1 MIIKLIYRKPK
12 PEFNSIENV
21 FDTLL
26 PCLSVEKIELP
37 FFSKGFMPRKK
48 NIQFVKSLKAK
59 LIHVT
64 GYDHYLLLGLKKKK
78 TILTIHDIEIL
89 KRNKGLKRFILKKIW
104 FDIPIKYA
112 HTVTTISD
120 FSKKEILTLNDYKT
134 PIVVIYNPITL
145 PIKYKAKIFNTEEP
159 IILHIGTKENK
170 NLNRLIIALYG
181 IKCKLIIIG
190 KPNQSQINLLKKSN
204 IKYTIKT
211 NLNNDQM
218 VNEYEKC
225 DILSFVS
232 TYEGFG
238 LPIIEAQT
246 CGRVVIT
253 SNISSLPEVA
263 GNGAYF
269 INPYDITEI
278 KNGIKELINNSK
290 LRDELIQNGIE
301 NVKRF
306 NPEQIAN
313 QYKELYQKVL
323 NEI

>member
-1 MIIKLIYRKPK
+1 
-12 PEFNSIENV
+12 
-21 FDTLL
+21 
-26 PCLSVEKIELP
+26 
-37 FFSKGFMPRKK
+37 
-48 NIQFVKSLKAK
+48 
-59 LIHVT
+59 
-64 GYDHYLLLGLKKKK
+64 
-78 TILTIHDIEIL
+78 
-89 KRNKGLKRFILKKIW
+89 
-104 FDIPIKYA
+104 
-112 HTVTTISD
+112 
-120 FSKKEILTLNDYKT
+120 
-134 PIVVIYNPITL
+134 
-145 PIKYKAKIFNTEEP
+145 
-159 IILHIGTKENK
+159 
-170 NLNRLIIALYG
+170 
-181 IKCKLIIIG
+181 
-190 KPNQSQINLLKKSN
+190 
-204 IKYTIKT
+204 
-211 NLNNDQM
+211 M